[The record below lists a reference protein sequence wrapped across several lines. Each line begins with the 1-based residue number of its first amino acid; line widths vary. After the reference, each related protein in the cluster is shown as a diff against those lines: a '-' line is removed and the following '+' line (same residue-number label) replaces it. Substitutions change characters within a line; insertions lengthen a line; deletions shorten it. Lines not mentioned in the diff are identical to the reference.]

1 MRQNGT
7 YKRAYICGERLCIQE
22 LKSSTSLIVWYPL
35 GPKLCVWAGRIPK
48 LFCKLRILGI
58 THDVISV
65 LPSPLASMAWADA
78 DFASCCSLC
87 FIFLL
92 KETNNYTQKKYFPRK
107 AVHMTG
113 QINLWANAGEKN
125 YKEGRLLPNRP
136 ASWQQ
141 TPQEEKYLIMRNVL
155 APVLS
160 CSCKMSTAILRTSP
174 LCLYTK
180 HSRDHLPHHSLPLLY
195 W

>member
-1 MRQNGT
+1 M
-7 YKRAYICGERLCIQE
+7 
-22 LKSSTSLIVWYPL
+22 SLIVQCPL
-35 GPKLCVWAGRIPK
+35 GLDLCVWAGGIPES
-48 LFCKLRILGI
+48 FCKLRILGI
-58 THDVISV
+58 IQDVISA

-78 DFASCCSLC
+78 AFASCCSLY

-92 KETNNYTQKKYFPRK
+92 KEKRIYTLKTPIAFPRK

-113 QINLWANAGEKN
+113 QINLWADAGESKQN
-125 YKEGRLLPNRP
+125 YKERWISPNKP

-160 CSCKMSTAILRTSP
+160 CSHKMSTAMLHASL
-174 LCLYTK
+174 LCLYTE
-180 HSRDHLPHHSLPLLY
+180 HCRDQLPHHSLSLPY